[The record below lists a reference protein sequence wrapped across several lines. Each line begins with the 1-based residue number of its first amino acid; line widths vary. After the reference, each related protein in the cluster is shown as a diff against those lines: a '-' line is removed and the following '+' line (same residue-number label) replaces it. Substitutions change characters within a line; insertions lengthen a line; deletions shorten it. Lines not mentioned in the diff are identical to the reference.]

1 MSDKDKHFLH
11 ADKHESLLQI
21 DTKILMGMVKDSQSY
36 QNSKFT
42 MSLQYLKKEVR
53 DEVDFLHVDKHQSF
67 LLVDFNTLGI
77 KDAYKGILSLLLGMI
92 KYSQS
97 TQSNRFANI
106 FKISQKRRYEES
118 SFFCMLLMEVARFY
132 RVPAMF
138 IVTCFLAQPD

>member
-1 MSDKDKHFLH
+1 MKTSIFYMQTNMK
-11 ADKHESLLQI
+11 ACYIQI
-21 DTKILMGMVKDSQSY
+21 DTMIFMGIVKHSQSS

-42 MSLQYLKKEVR
+42 MSLQYFKKEIR
-53 DEVDFLHVDKHQSF
+53 DKVDFLHVDKHQSF
-67 LLVDFNTLGI
+67 LRFDFKTLGI
-77 KDAYKGILSLLLGMI
+77 NDANKLILSLLLDMI
-92 KYSQS
+92 KHSQS